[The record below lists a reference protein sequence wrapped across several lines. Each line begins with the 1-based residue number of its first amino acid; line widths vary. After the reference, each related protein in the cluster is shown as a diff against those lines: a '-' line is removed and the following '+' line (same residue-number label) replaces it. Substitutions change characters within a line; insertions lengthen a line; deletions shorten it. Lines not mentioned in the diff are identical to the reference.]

1 MVINGDHFRSNPA
14 EIISA
19 VQDFMNLEQVIKT
32 ENFIHDRENGK
43 LPKICFQK
51 DENSRKDCSI
61 ITSSNRRPIYP
72 QALVKKVNSFFK
84 PYNDEFLDWTGARG
98 SILPYGMANGP
109 YRPQSEKIFVF
120 FRDVLN
126 RDFFQSPLARRRTKQ
141 SYFFRLW
148 FEVIICHKYDKSFVA
163 GTIPA

>member
-1 MVINGDHFRSNPA
+1 MVINGDQLRSNPA

-32 ENFIHDRENGK
+32 ENFIYDRENGK

-120 FRDVLN
+120 FSRC
-126 RDFFQSPLARRRTKQ
+126 
-141 SYFFRLW
+141 
-148 FEVIICHKYDKSFVA
+148 FES
-163 GTIPA
+163 